1 MITSGTW
8 YDEESALE
16 DWPDAYSIDDTGTLT
31 VYLEVAKSQVLAYAP
46 ALTED
51 ALIPEAYAVAQ
62 LMQARNIW
70 NASKVSPS
78 GDIGEGSYAVTPH
91 PLDWMVKQLL
101 RPRRGVPVIF

>member
-1 MITSGTW
+1 MFATGTW

-16 DWPDAYSIDDTGTLT
+16 DWPDAYSIDDSGTLT
-31 VYLEVAKSQVLAYAP
+31 MYLEVAKSQVLAYAP
-46 ALTED
+46 ALAND
-51 ALIPEAYAVAQ
+51 APIPEAYAVAQ

-78 GDIGEGSYAVTPH
+78 GDINTGSYASTPF
-91 PLDWMVKQLL
+91 PLDWQVRQLL